1 MSHKQEL
8 TEKERIK
15 CAYLHLVC
23 GVEQQHLAVAFE
35 INMGRVSEAITAIE
49 LAIADPKEMRKR
61 MEGPSHVRT
70 ISDYSPGP
78 ARGGNHSGAG

>member
-8 TEKERIK
+8 TKRERIK
-15 CAYLHLVC
+15 CAYLHLIC

-35 INMGRVSEAITAIE
+35 VNMGRVSEAMTAIE

-61 MEGPSHVRT
+61 MEMRQLLKAVS
-70 ISDYSPGP
+70 
-78 ARGGNHSGAG
+78 